1 MTQYDV
7 VIVGGGPV
15 GLACGIEAKK
25 AGLSHLIIEKGAITD
40 AVRRYPL
47 NMEFFST
54 TDKISIGN
62 LPFTITNMR
71 PSREQALQYYRTTVD
86 HYQLNMQLF
95 TEVSNIDKEDD
106 TFTVATKKGEEYSAD
121 RVIIATGYFD
131 HPNKLGIPGEE
142 LPHVSHYFDD
152 PFKYSQTKVVVVGGS
167 NSAVDTALDLYRHG
181 ADVTLVHRKDHFSD
195 SVKYWILPDIRNR
208 IKEESIG
215 ARMNTVI
222 EKMDGHDVHLLCL
235 DDHRRETLQADFVL
249 LMTGYHADPS
259 FLKQAGI
266 NVEEETLMPY
276 CDEDTYE
283 TNIPGLYVAGSVIA
297 GKIIKSIFIEN
308 GREHAKMIV
317 DDIASKKEAVKEVR
331 KDVSPDQC

>member
-1 MTQYDV
+1 MTKYDV
-7 VIVGGGPV
+7 LIVGGGPV

-86 HYQLNMQLF
+86 HFQLNIKLF
-95 TEVSNIDKEDD
+95 TEVSDINKQEQSFNI
-106 TFTVATKKGEEYSAD
+106 ATKSGEEYRAEK
-121 RVIIATGYFD
+121 VVIATGYFD
-131 HPNKLGIPGEE
+131 HPNKLDIPGED

-167 NSAVDTALDLYRHG
+167 NSAVDAALDLYRHG

-208 IKEESIG
+208 IQEGSIG

-222 EKMDGHDVHLLCL
+222 DKIDGHDVHLRSL
-235 DDHRRETLQADFVL
+235 DDDKIDTLQADFVL

-259 FLKQAGI
+259 FLNQAG
-266 NVEEETLMPY
+266 VEVDDETLMPY
-276 CDEDTYE
+276 CSEDTYE

-317 DDIASKKEAVKEVR
+317 DDIIKKREALPESKTDISAN
-331 KDVSPDQC
+331 QY